1 MPRNDPKKAA
11 AAHLRTDASTHG
23 WTHWQLV
30 HAIHTQCGVTLL
42 QAQRLAHDWT
52 LDAAVAEYL
61 SVCDRAGIA
70 DAKLSPQ
77 QLSAFETGRS
87 TPSATNLDRLCRL
100 YASRPDRLGFGSD
113 YTPGPDTGP
122 TPEPKPRSDRRG
134 HSTAGEPVRGTQ
146 RRDILRGIL
155 AGAGVAINGAVLDV
169 LADVR
174 HTMTDTL
181 ESSTVGENTLDQLE
195 RTATEY
201 GYAYQVSPPVMLLAE
216 SVQDFLDT
224 HVLLERRQP
233 ADVRMRLCRVAA
245 QLAGTAGIALVAL
258 GEHREARAWFHTA
271 QVAAEETGDRALR
284 AWLYAR
290 EAVIPFYYGTPQA
303 ALALAER
310 ARLVAGKAPCATA
323 AWAPSLEA
331 RSLARMGRAADADA
345 AMRLSQA
352 AFARL
357 ADDQIGDTAYGYTER
372 QLRWHEGSMYT
383 VLGDT
388 RRAQLAL
395 DAAWNLYDPTEHLDR
410 ALIAFDQA
418 TCLLRVGEVTMAC
431 QQAESILGHVPA
443 QHLTGIVISRCT
455 DLIAAVPNRAARQ
468 PAVQQLRELVTTAG
482 RPELT
487 Q

>member
-1 MPRNDPKKAA
+1 MY
-11 AAHLRTDASTHG
+11 
-23 WTHWQLV
+23 
-30 HAIHTQCGVTLL
+30 AIHTQCDVPLL
-42 QAQRLAHDWT
+42 LAQRLAHDWT
-52 LDAAVAEYL
+52 LDTAVTEYL
-61 SVCDRAGIA
+61 RVCARAGISE
-70 DAKLSPQ
+70 AKLSPQ
-77 QLSAFETGRS
+77 QLSMFETGRS
-87 TPSATNLDRLCRL
+87 TPSSTNLDRLCRL
-100 YASRPDRLGFGSD
+100 YATRPDRLGFGSD
-113 YTPGPDTGP
+113 YSTSADDGP
-122 TPEPKPRSDRRG
+122 TPAPAFRIGRRPRET
-134 HSTAGEPVRGTQ
+134 TAPPGRTTH
-146 RRDILRGIL
+146 RRDILRGLL
-155 AGAGVAINGAVLDV
+155 AGAGVAISGAVLDV
-169 LADVR
+169 LADAR
-174 HTMTDTL
+174 HSMTDTL
-181 ESSTVGENTLDQLE
+181 ESASVGENTLDQLE
-195 RTATEY
+195 RTAVEY
-201 GYAYQVSPPVMLLAE
+201 GYAYQVSPPATLLAE

-224 HVLLERRQP
+224 HALLERRQS
-233 ADVRMRLCRVAA
+233 ADVRIRLCRVAA

-258 GEHREARAWFHTA
+258 GEHREARAWFRTA

-310 ARLVAGKAPCATA
+310 ARVVAGKTNCATA

-331 RSLARMGRAADADA
+331 RSLARMGRGADA
-345 AMRLSQA
+345 AAAMQLSQA

-357 ADDQIGDTAYGYTER
+357 GDDQIGDTAYGYTER

-395 DAAWNLYDPTEHLDR
+395 DAAWNLYAPTEHLDR

-431 QQAESILGHVPA
+431 RQAELILGAVPP
-443 QHLTGIVISRCT
+443 QHLTGIVISRCG
-455 DLIAAVPNRAARQ
+455 DLISVVPQRAARQ
-468 PAVQQLRELVTTAG
+468 PAVRQLRELVTATG